1 MKNCL
6 LHLAPLPAS
15 WLLTAGLTLSLLLG
29 GCGKKIEGDLITRE
43 LSLAAVE
50 GLDMAESGTVFL
62 REGSPQK
69 IEVRAPATLLN
80 LLNTDVDN
88 GQWKINFRRQ
98 VRFDADQ
105 LTIYVTAPALRVVEM
120 SGSGNITSLTT
131 LTAPSL
137 RIGLSGS
144 GNMELTAN
152 TTDVSTSISG
162 SGNVRLNG
170 RTTNQNVRL
179 SGAGNYRAFEL
190 PSAEA
195 TATLSGS
202 GNIEV
207 RAANTLRADLSGS
220 GDVRYRGQ
228 PRVSSTVTGSGR
240 VVDSN

>member
-1 MKNCL
+1 MALYEQTRVQAGAILGNL
-6 LHLAPLPAS
+6 QGLVSAREAQSSIIADSEPLRR
-15 WLLTAGLTLSLLLG
+15 GLEEVQDKLSTQTGLG
-29 GCGKKIEGDLITRE
+29 I
-43 LSLAAVE
+43 S
-50 GLDMAESGTVFL
+50 
-62 REGSPQK
+62 
-69 IEVRAPATLLN
+69 
-80 LLNTDVDN
+80 
-88 GQWKINFRRQ
+88 
-98 VRFDADQ
+98 
-105 LTIYVTAPALRVVEM
+105 
-120 SGSGNITSLTT
+120 SLTT

-152 TTDVSTSISG
+152 AADVSTSISG

-170 RTTNQNVRL
+170 RTTSQNVRL